1 MSTARRVI
9 AYTLPFCRY
18 LSTNSNAIV
27 DRRLITG
34 WWKNVARLAISLPL
48 SLSLS
53 VSLVK
58 RRFDREEGQEFKS
71 KTFNERISRFPE
83 TKASGGGRK
92 PEERRGE
99 ERRGEGYSSVWRA
112 RANEVVLYTDP
123 SASVRRT
130 PKFYGRVYARPA
142 IRFALVGEL
151 IWSFVPHRNP
161 WKEIYARAHA

>member
-1 MSTARRVI
+1 MKERCQTGD
-9 AYTLPFCRY
+9 LPPSLF
-18 LSTNSNAIV
+18 LS
-27 DRRLITG
+27 
-34 WWKNVARLAISLPL
+34 P
-48 SLSLS
+48 SLSLNDDS
-53 VSLVK
+53 IEKKGKSSS
-58 RRFDREEGQEFKS
+58 RRRL
-71 KTFNERISRFPE
+71 TNEYHDS
-83 TKASGGGRK
+83 RK
-92 PEERRGE
+92 PKRVEAVGSQRRGE